1 MSERLALQQS
11 IVCKMGCSSP
21 KVLGPTRSAMSI
33 VPPINPKYSIG
44 PLPSDIFVIIT
55 QCEGSVNQTFRLKKL

>member
-44 PLPSDIFVIIT
+44 PLPSDIFVT
-55 QCEGSVNQTFRLKKL
+55 SPSVWDQSIKLSD